1 MSPGGPTPSPATD
14 PAAAFASAR
23 LWIIDLDGV
32 VWLTG
37 RPIGDPGGAIAALR
51 DHGVRV
57 VFATNN
63 SAPTTA
69 ELLARLDNCGVSA
82 PATDLVTSAGA
93 LASLLQ
99 PGESVRALAEGG
111 VLEALDARGVT
122 VVDGDHDESA
132 ADAAV
137 VGWSRSFDFNSLA
150 ATASVARAT
159 GRLLATNEDPT
170 HPTPTGLVPG
180 AGSLLA
186 AVATASGVTPVI
198 AGKPHQP
205 MATLMQDAF
214 GFKEGDGS
222 AVVIGDQPRT
232 DGRLAERL
240 KAPFGL
246 VDSGVT
252 PAGAERFEVPVDL
265 RSLDFATLVRTVLG

>member
-1 MSPGGPTPSPATD
+1 
-14 PAAAFASAR
+14 
-23 LWIIDLDGV
+23 
-32 VWLTG
+32 
-37 RPIGDPGGAIAALR
+37 
-51 DHGVRV
+51 
-57 VFATNN
+57 
-63 SAPTTA
+63 
-69 ELLARLDNCGVSA
+69 
-82 PATDLVTSAGA
+82 
-93 LASLLQ
+93 
-99 PGESVRALAEGG
+99 
-111 VLEALDARGVT
+111 
-122 VVDGDHDESA
+122 
-132 ADAAV
+132 
-137 VGWSRSFDFNSLA
+137 
-150 ATASVARAT
+150 
-159 GRLLATNEDPT
+159 
-170 HPTPTGLVPG
+170 
-180 AGSLLA
+180 LA